1 MRPAGFLDHRVSALP
16 LYYFNRYSQRV
27 ETEQIYGERWLRW
40 IYGSPLGR
48 VALHALV
55 KRSAFSRWY
64 GWRMDSPA
72 SRKRV
77 APFIRNYGLDSSEF
91 LDPVDSFQ
99 TFNEFFYRRLKPS
112 ARPIDPRPEAVVFP
126 ADGRHLGFADVSLI
140 SGIFVKGETLSLT
153 DLLQDTE
160 LATDYRRG
168 TMIISRLCPVDYH
181 RYHFPVSG
189 VPQAVRRIEGPL
201 FSVNPIALRQDIRI
215 LARNRRWITVIDS
228 PTAGRVLMLEV
239 GATNVGSAVSTFNAG
254 RAVVRGDE
262 KGYFRFGGS
271 LTLCLFLPGRVQLSE
286 DLRVQ
291 TGQGRELYAR
301 MGDSCGLT

>member
-168 TMIISRLCPVDYH
+168 TMIISPSSTQIARSSTPGSS
-181 RYHFPVSG
+181 F
-189 VPQAVRRIEGPL
+189 GP
-201 FSVNPIALRQDIRI
+201 
-215 LARNRRWITVIDS
+215 
-228 PTAGRVLMLEV
+228 
-239 GATNVGSAVSTFNAG
+239 G
-254 RAVVRGDE
+254 RAETPTSR
-262 KGYFRFGGS
+262 YSIRN
-271 LTLCLFLPGRVQLSE
+271 LPFTTRNNS
-286 DLRVQ
+286 
-291 TGQGRELYAR
+291 
-301 MGDSCGLT
+301 SSFS